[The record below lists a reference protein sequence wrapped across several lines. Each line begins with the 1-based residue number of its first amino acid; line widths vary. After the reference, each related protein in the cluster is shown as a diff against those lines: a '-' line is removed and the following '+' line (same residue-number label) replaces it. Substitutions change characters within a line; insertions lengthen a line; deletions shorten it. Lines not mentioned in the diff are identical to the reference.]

1 MTQELLDGSVI
12 SDVSWYLLR
21 FLYIVGVFPRVRD
34 AQVIT
39 HFMFS
44 LSLSLFSSWYN
55 DTIDIVKVSIDGGT
69 PIAAEFIVQH
79 PI

>member
-12 SDVSWYLLR
+12 SDVSWYLLALPIYSWCVSKSQGR
-21 FLYIVGVFPRVRD
+21 SGDNPFHV
-34 AQVIT
+34 
-39 HFMFS
+39 